1 MLRKLIPLFFFS
13 LLLSGC
19 SLKFPSFTSS
29 QKSGLQV
36 TSTPQATVLLD
47 GQSLGI
53 TPIQEEGIK
62 SGTYTIKLVPSDNS
76 LQPWETQITLVP
88 GVLTVIDRKLAA
100 SLDQSHGYSLS
111 FEKLQSSDQSRLAV
125 TTIPDSVTVTVD
137 GNPQGFTPVSLDTLT
152 EGEHTILLTSPG
164 FEDKTI
170 RARTV
175 AGYSLTISAQLAKK
189 GSPDLL
195 GLNTEASPSAFLAT
209 PSANLSPTPSSPPKP
224 TTTPSLKPT
233 TNLSPS
239 PASTSSAIPKPYIEI
254 DSSVGWAN
262 IRPEPN
268 TNNTAFSQANN
279 GERFPYLNQSTNG
292 YYKIQYSPTQI
303 GWVSSQYST
312 LVN

>member
-1 MLRKLIPLFFFS
+1 MFRKLILLFS
-13 LLLSGC
+13 LSILLSGC
-19 SLKFPSFTSS
+19 SLKFPNLTSS

-36 TSTPQATVLLD
+36 TSTPQSTVLLD

-62 SGTYTIKLVPSDNS
+62 PGTYTIKLIPSDNS
-76 LQPWETQITLVP
+76 LQPWEAQVTLVP
-88 GVLTVIDRKLAA
+88 GVLTVIDRKLAD
-100 SLDQSHGYSLS
+100 SLDLSHGYILS
-111 FEKLQSSDQSRLAV
+111 FEKLQSSDKSRLSV

-175 AGYSLTISAQLAKK
+175 AGYSLTVSAQLAKK
-189 GSPDLL
+189 PSPDLL
-195 GLNTEASPSAFLAT
+195 GLSTEASPSAALLAT
-209 PSANLSPTPSSPPKP
+209 PSASLSPTPFSSPKP
-224 TTTPSLKPT
+224 TIT
-233 TNLSPS
+233 LSPS
-239 PASTSSAIPKPYIEI
+239 PSSSSSAVTKPYIEI
-254 DSSVGWAN
+254 NSSVGWAN
-262 IRPEPN
+262 VRTEPGDG
-268 TNNTAFSQANN
+268 SVISKANN
-279 GERFPYLNQSTNG
+279 AERFPYLNQSING

-312 LVN
+312 LVD

>member
-1 MLRKLIPLFFFS
+1 MLRKLVPIFILS
-13 LLLSGC
+13 ILLSGC
-19 SLKFPSFTSS
+19 SLKLPSLTSS

-36 TSTPQATVLLD
+36 TSNPQATVLLD

-209 PSANLSPTPSSPPKP
+209 PSANLSP
-224 TTTPSLKPT
+224 
-233 TNLSPS
+233 S

>member
-62 SGTYTIKLVPSDNS
+62 SGTYTIKLIPSDNS

-111 FEKLQSSDQSRLAV
+111 FEKLQSSNQSRLAI

-209 PSANLSPTPSSPPKP
+209 PSANLSP
-224 TTTPSLKPT
+224 
-233 TNLSPS
+233 S

-268 TNNTAFSQANN
+268 TNNTEFSRANN

>member
-1 MLRKLIPLFFFS
+1 MLRKLVPIFILS
-13 LLLSGC
+13 ILLSGC
-19 SLKFPSFTSS
+19 SLKLPSLTSS

-36 TSTPQATVLLD
+36 TSNPQATVLLD

-209 PSANLSPTPSSPPKP
+209 PSAD
-224 TTTPSLKPT
+224 
-233 TNLSPS
+233 LSPS
-239 PASTSSAIPKPYIEI
+239 PPSTSSGIAKPYIEI
-254 DSSVGWAN
+254 NSSYGWAN

-268 TNNTAFSQANN
+268 TNNTAFSRANN
-279 GERFPYLNQSTNG
+279 GERFSYLNQSTNG

>member
-1 MLRKLIPLFFFS
+1 MLRKLVPIFILS
-13 LLLSGC
+13 ILLSGC
-19 SLKFPSFTSS
+19 SLKLPSLTSS

-36 TSTPQATVLLD
+36 TSNPQATVLLD

-111 FEKLQSSDQSRLAV
+111 FEKLQSSNQSRLAI

-209 PSANLSPTPSSPPKP
+209 PSANLSP
-224 TTTPSLKPT
+224 
-233 TNLSPS
+233 S

>member
-1 MLRKLIPLFFFS
+1 
-13 LLLSGC
+13 
-19 SLKFPSFTSS
+19 
-29 QKSGLQV
+29 
-36 TSTPQATVLLD
+36 
-47 GQSLGI
+47 
-53 TPIQEEGIK
+53 
-62 SGTYTIKLVPSDNS
+62 
-76 LQPWETQITLVP
+76 ETQITLVP

-233 TNLSPS
+233 ANISPS
-239 PASTSSAIPKPYIEI
+239 PASTSSATPKPYIEI
-254 DSSVGWAN
+254 DSSVGWVN
-262 IRPEPN
+262 IRTEPGGGSIIS
-268 TNNTAFSQANN
+268 TANN
-279 GERFPYLNQSTNG
+279 GERFSYLNQSTNG